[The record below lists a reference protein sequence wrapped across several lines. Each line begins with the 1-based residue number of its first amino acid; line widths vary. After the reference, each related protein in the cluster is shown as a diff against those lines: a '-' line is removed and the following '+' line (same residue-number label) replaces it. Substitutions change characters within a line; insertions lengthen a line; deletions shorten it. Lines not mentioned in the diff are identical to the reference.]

1 MLVYNI
7 VNMIYK
13 MLLDLKMIKIYSII
27 LFIVLVF
34 FGTLC
39 DKLWKYWLWF
49 SMVIFF
55 GIFWKEI
62 SSLENYLFK
71 NIYSSVIC
79 DVKNKNIVGIV

>member
-34 FGTLC
+34 FGILC

-49 SMVIFF
+49 STVIFF